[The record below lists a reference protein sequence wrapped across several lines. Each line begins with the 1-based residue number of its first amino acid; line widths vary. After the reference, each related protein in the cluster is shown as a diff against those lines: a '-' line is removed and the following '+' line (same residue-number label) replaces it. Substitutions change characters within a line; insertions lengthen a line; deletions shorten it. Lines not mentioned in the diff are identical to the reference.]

1 MKVKGP
7 NGRII
12 GLDLA
17 RAMAIIG
24 MMIVNYKLAMEAQN
38 GGPQWLRSATEL
50 FEGRASALFVILAG
64 VGVSLMAAR
73 ARASGEVKQL
83 KEIRRTLLRRA
94 AFLFL
99 AGIGLLVMG
108 WSADILHYYA
118 LFIALSALLLRLSDK
133 TIFTWII
140 LILITTEIQL
150 IYLDYSYGWSE
161 NYHEYIGLWTWSGFV
176 RNLLF
181 NGFHPFFPWFGFFL
195 LGLWIGRKDWLKQQ
209 DNRNRLLGITVV
221 ITIMAELFSHLII
234 RELTPGLG
242 SEATQSLFG
251 TKPMPPNLIY
261 FCSAAASALS
271 IMVLCI
277 QVGER
282 WKESRWMQALVS
294 TGQLSLTHYVA
305 HIVLGLV
312 PLQWLGLLENG
323 SVVFSTIYAFLFYV
337 AMIIASVYWK
347 KRHNRGPLE
356 LLMRSWE

>member
-1 MKVKGP
+1 MQVKVP
-7 NGRII
+7 YGRII

-38 GGPQWLRSATEL
+38 GEPQWLRFATEL

-83 KEIRRTLLRRA
+83 KAIRSTLFRRA

-133 TIFTWII
+133 TIFTWMI

-161 NYHEYIGLWTWSGFV
+161 NYHEYVGLWTWSGFV

-195 LGLWIGRKDWLKQQ
+195 LGLWIGRKDW
-209 DNRNRLLGITVV
+209 
-221 ITIMAELFSHLII
+221 
-234 RELTPGLG
+234 
-242 SEATQSLFG
+242 
-251 TKPMPPNLIY
+251 
-261 FCSAAASALS
+261 
-271 IMVLCI
+271 
-277 QVGER
+277 
-282 WKESRWMQALVS
+282 
-294 TGQLSLTHYVA
+294 
-305 HIVLGLV
+305 
-312 PLQWLGLLENG
+312 
-323 SVVFSTIYAFLFYV
+323 
-337 AMIIASVYWK
+337 
-347 KRHNRGPLE
+347 
-356 LLMRSWE
+356 